1 LAILFVTIVMDT
13 FIMDM
18 RMENTN
24 IKNKVEVMAIKMI
37 MWEFRYSY
45 GKD

>member
-1 LAILFVTIVMDT
+1 MATLFVTIVMDT

-24 IKNKVEVMAIKMI
+24 IENKVEVMGKKMI